1 MLEIMRNIHMFVQA
15 YVYNL
20 NNQHFIEKHSEHKHL
35 HTISIRH
42 IANSIRTHGTGVMS
56 TTVNFVY
63 QFLTRKFQVFSQF
76 LFDDEI
82 ASRLVRDIQY
92 FDNYEEPYY
101 PYERAIKFNEDIW
114 KLGKTK
120 GGSYLDRSV
129 AVL

>member
-1 MLEIMRNIHMFVQA
+1 M
-15 YVYNL
+15 
-20 NNQHFIEKHSEHKHL
+20 
-35 HTISIRH
+35 
-42 IANSIRTHGTGVMS
+42 
-56 TTVNFVY
+56 
-63 QFLTRKFQVFSQF
+63 FSQF